1 MKIINHLKRGGKMF
15 VIVTYDITDD
25 RRLNKVRKI
34 LKKYLY
40 WSQLSTF
47 EGEISEGKLAKCMAE
62 VDEVIDPAEDSIYV
76 YEVKNPKNIKKK
88 VLGIEKNYMDNFL

>member
-1 MKIINHLKRGGKMF
+1 MKIINLLKRGGSMF

-25 RRLNKVRKI
+25 KRLNKVRKI

-47 EGEISEGKLAKCMAE
+47 EGEITKGKLAQCLSEVKDV
-62 VDEVIDPAEDSIYV
+62 VDENEDSIYV
-76 YEVKNPKNIKKK
+76 YEVENPKNINKKI
-88 VLGIEKNYMDNFL
+88 LGIEKSYMDNFL

>member
-1 MKIINHLKRGGKMF
+1 MF
-15 VIVTYDITDD
+15 VIITYDITEDK
-25 RRLNKVRKI
+25 RLNKVRKI

-62 VDEVIDPAEDSIYV
+62 INEVINTDEDSIYV

-88 VLGIEKNYMDNFL
+88 ILGIEKSYMDNFL

>member
-1 MKIINHLKRGGKMF
+1 MF
-15 VIVTYDITDD
+15 VIVTYDISDD

-47 EGEISEGKLAKCMAE
+47 EGEITEGKLAKCMAE
-62 VDEVIDPAEDSIYV
+62 VNGVINETEDSVYL
-76 YEVKNPKNIKKK
+76 YEVENPKEINKK

>member
-1 MKIINHLKRGGKMF
+1 MKITNLLKRGGKMF
-15 VIVTYDITDD
+15 VIITYDITDD

-47 EGEISEGKLAKCMAE
+47 EGEISEGKLAQCILE
-62 VDEVIDPAEDSIYV
+62 VNEIIDTAEDSIYV

-88 VLGIEKNYMDNFL
+88 VLGIEKSYMDNFL

>member
-1 MKIINHLKRGGKMF
+1 MRFINHLKHGGKMF

-47 EGEISEGKLAKCMAE
+47 EGEISEGKLAQCMAE

>member
-1 MKIINHLKRGGKMF
+1 MF
-15 VIVTYDITDD
+15 VIVSYDITDD

-40 WSQLSTF
+40 WKQYSLF
-47 EGEISEGKLAKCMAE
+47 EGEISQGKLAQCMAE
-62 VDEVIDPAEDSIYV
+62 IDEVIDTNEDSIYV

-88 VLGIEKNYMDNFL
+88 VLGIEKNYMDEFL

>member
-1 MKIINHLKRGGKMF
+1 MKITNHLKRGGKMF
-15 VIVTYDITDD
+15 VIITYDITDD
-25 RRLNKVRKI
+25 KRLNKVRKI

-47 EGEISEGKLAKCMAE
+47 EGEISEGKLAQCMAE
-62 VDEVIDPAEDSIYV
+62 VDEVIDITEDSVYV
-76 YEVKNPKNIKKK
+76 YEVRNPKNIKKK

>member
-15 VIVTYDITDD
+15 VIITYDITDD
-25 RRLNKVRKI
+25 KRLNKVRKI

-62 VDEVIDPAEDSIYV
+62 VDDVIDTAEDSIYV

>member
-1 MKIINHLKRGGKMF
+1 MF
-15 VIVTYDITDD
+15 VIITYDITDD

-40 WSQLSTF
+40 WSQFSTF
-47 EGEISEGKLAKCMAE
+47 EGEISDGKLAKCMSE
-62 VDEVIDPAEDSIYV
+62 IDDVIDVKEDSIYV

-88 VLGIEKNYMDNFL
+88 VLGIEKSYMDNFL

>member
-1 MKIINHLKRGGKMF
+1 MRIINHLKRGGKMF
-15 VIVTYDITDD
+15 VIVTYDISED

-47 EGEISEGKLAKCMAE
+47 EGEISEGKLAQCMSE
-62 VDEVIDPAEDSIYV
+62 INDVIDRNEDSIYV
-76 YEVKNPKNIKKK
+76 YEVKNPRNIKKK
-88 VLGIEKNYMDNFL
+88 VLGIEKSYMDNFL

>member
-1 MKIINHLKRGGKMF
+1 MF
-15 VIVTYDITDD
+15 VIVTYDISDD
-25 RRLNKVRKI
+25 KRLNKVRKI

-47 EGEISEGKLAKCMAE
+47 EGEISEGKLAQCIAE
-62 VDEVIDPAEDSIYV
+62 VDEIIDTAEDSIYV